1 MKYLCATLLLFFLAG
16 CATPQERAISA
27 YCGAEALRTIPQQ
40 LVSQQVVRSVYIGD
54 KIVGN
59 RNVCKTEFV
68 ESKDKKGNI
77 TKTRE
82 TICRDNPILEP
93 VYQQQLVNEVVDVN
107 SSQRQLQITSCEI
120 VSKSNG
126 MFANMK
132 WDSNFTCNLLHTQ
145 LLLRIKA
152 FLTSFGKVITS
163 KF

>member
-1 MKYLCATLLLFFLAG
+1 MKLLVDIAFNAEAKTMKLISTALLVLFLAG
-16 CATPQERAISA
+16 CASPQERAISA

-68 ESKDKKGNI
+68 ESKDKRGSI

-82 TICRDNPILEP
+82 TICRDDPILQP

-107 SSQRQLQITSCEI
+107 SSQRQLQIASCEV

-126 MFANMK
+126 MFANVK
-132 WDSNFTCNLLHTQ
+132 
-145 LLLRIKA
+145 
-152 FLTSFGKVITS
+152 
-163 KF
+163 

>member
-1 MKYLCATLLLFFLAG
+1 MKYLCTTLLLLCLAG

-54 KIVGN
+54 KTVGN

-68 ESKDKKGNI
+68 ESKDKRGNI

-82 TICRDNPILEP
+82 TICRDDPILEP
-93 VYQQQLVNEVVDVN
+93 VYQQQLVNEVVDLN
-107 SSQRQLQITSCEI
+107 SNQRQVQVANCEV

-126 MFANMK
+126 MFANVK
-132 WDSNFTCNLLHTQ
+132 
-145 LLLRIKA
+145 
-152 FLTSFGKVITS
+152 
-163 KF
+163 

>member
-1 MKYLCATLLLFFLAG
+1 MKYHCTSLLLLFLAG

-27 YCGAEALRTIPQQ
+27 YCGAEALRMIPQQ

-59 RNVCKTEFV
+59 RNICKTEFI
-68 ESKDKKGNI
+68 ESKDKRGNI

-82 TICRDNPILEP
+82 TICRDDPIVEP

-107 SSQRQLQITSCEI
+107 SSQRQLQIRNCEI

-126 MFANMK
+126 MFVN
-132 WDSNFTCNLLHTQ
+132 
-145 LLLRIKA
+145 IK
-152 FLTSFGKVITS
+152 
-163 KF
+163 

>member
-1 MKYLCATLLLFFLAG
+1 LLIVPTTIKQTDFTAETKKMKYLCTTLLLLFLAG

-27 YCGAEALRTIPQQ
+27 YCGAEALKTIPQQ

-107 SSQRQLQITSCEI
+107 SSQRQMQITSCEI

-126 MFANMK
+126 MFANVK
-132 WDSNFTCNLLHTQ
+132 
-145 LLLRIKA
+145 
-152 FLTSFGKVITS
+152 
-163 KF
+163 